1 MSSCGNVHRPGGW
14 RQQAVSNGMPCC
26 ALAPAIAADLRLIAQ
41 RTQSSS
47 DLGNSSRSLA
57 SFQPLPSGSWST
69 APRQPGHVW
78 QEEGEGAS
86 SSGRRQQWVRP
97 SAAGASLPHA
107 SLPCLAAAL
116 LSRILT
122 IALRPCCSSEQAK
135 PCCSGKAAADA
146 KQQGAAAPAA
156 ASSQQK
162 EEAVIS
168 SFMFGG

>member
-1 MSSCGNVHRPGGW
+1 MHVFVWERASVRPLAAAGGE
-14 RQQAVSNGMPCC
+14 RGVPCC

-47 DLGNSSRSLA
+47 DLGNSSRPHA

-78 QEEGEGAS
+78 QEEGEGAN
-86 SSGRRQQWVRP
+86 SSGRRQQRVRP

-107 SLPCLAAAL
+107 SLPSQLHSCPAY
-116 LSRILT
+116 SQF
-122 IALRPCCSSEQAK
+122 ALRPCCRSEQAK